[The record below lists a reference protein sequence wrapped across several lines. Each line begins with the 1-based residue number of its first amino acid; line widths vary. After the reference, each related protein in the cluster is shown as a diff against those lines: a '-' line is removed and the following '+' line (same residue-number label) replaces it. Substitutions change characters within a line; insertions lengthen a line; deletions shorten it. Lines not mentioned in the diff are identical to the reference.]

1 MDMASSSES
10 LEYWRTFFGS
20 ATDDIFQVI
29 ENSIH
34 IASQDHPAEFSGRCE
49 QLIKNE
55 EEGMRVKDLLTNWQQ
70 QVFFLFTDNS
80 ILFFFY
86 FQILVMKSCVFV
98 WSSKY
103 SDQF

>member
-1 MDMASSSES
+1 MASSSES

-55 EEGMRVKDLLTNWQQ
+55 EEGMRVEDLLTNWQQ
-70 QVFFLFTDNS
+70 QVFFYLQTAQS
-80 ILFFFY
+80 SFFY

>member
-1 MDMASSSES
+1 MASSSES

-49 QLIKNE
+49 QLIKNFTDSSERKNE
-55 EEGMRVKDLLTNWQQ
+55 EEVISIKDLLTNWKE
-70 QVFFLFTDNS
+70 QV
-80 ILFFFY
+80 
-86 FQILVMKSCVFV
+86 C
-98 WSSKY
+98 
-103 SDQF
+103 